1 MPPNLMHLGLFQE
14 DIAVAAGKLAE
25 CQKTIASLGNQLKSL
40 ATLEDFLIDTAN
52 IPEFSAAASRIPRSD
67 EEWKMHSNG
76 TFSPKRDSVSK
87 QAVES
92 SGLVANRNE
101 DNSPPCSSS
110 SSSST
115 VVSTHVSSE
124 KNRNGFAKFF
134 SWTKSGIRLEI

>member
-1 MPPNLMHLGLFQE
+1 MHVGLIFQE

-25 CQKTIASLGNQLKSL
+25 CQRTIASLGNQLKSL
-40 ATLEDFLIDTAN
+40 ATLEDFLIDTTN
-52 IPEFSAAASRIPRSD
+52 IPELSAAASRVPRSD
-67 EEWKMHSNG
+67 EPWKMHSNV

-92 SGLVANRNE
+92 SGLATHKNE
-101 DNSPPCSSS
+101 DKSPPSSS

-115 VVSTHVSSE
+115 AVSTHVSSE

-134 SWTKSGIRLEI
+134 SRTKSGIRLEI

>member
-1 MPPNLMHLGLFQE
+1 MLLRLMCQE

-40 ATLEDFLIDTAN
+40 ATLEDFLIDSAN
-52 IPEFSAAASRIPRSD
+52 IPEFSAAASRIPRAD
-67 EEWKMHSNG
+67 EQWKMHANG

-92 SGLVANRNE
+92 SGLSINRND
-101 DNSPPCSSS
+101 DNSPPSSSS

-134 SWTKSGIRLEI
+134 SRTKSGIRLEI